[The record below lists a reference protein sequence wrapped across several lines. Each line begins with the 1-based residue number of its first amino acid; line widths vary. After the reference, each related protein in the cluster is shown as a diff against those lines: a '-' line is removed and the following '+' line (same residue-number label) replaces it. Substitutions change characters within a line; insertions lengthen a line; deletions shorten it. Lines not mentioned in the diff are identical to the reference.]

1 VRALLA
7 RRALVVFLA
16 VLPLSCADGG
26 GVETPPERDT
36 ACQGIVCEDNKVC
49 KVIDETVRCVAP

>member
-1 VRALLA
+1 
-7 RRALVVFLA
+7 LVVFLA